1 MRTSDEVSY
10 ALILIKL
17 HIKSCICGIAHLSDE
32 FGRNLFLCH
41 GVSQLDIG
49 YCIRNR
55 GSCADRC
62 EGSYEIRVFY
72 CYVE

>member
-1 MRTSDEVSY
+1 MKTSDEVSY

-17 HIKSCICGIAHLSDE
+17 HIKSCICGIAHLPDG
-32 FGRNLFLCH
+32 FGRNLFLRH
-41 GVSQLDIG
+41 GVSQLDIS
-49 YCIRNR
+49 YLIRYR
-55 GSCADRC
+55 GLCADRS